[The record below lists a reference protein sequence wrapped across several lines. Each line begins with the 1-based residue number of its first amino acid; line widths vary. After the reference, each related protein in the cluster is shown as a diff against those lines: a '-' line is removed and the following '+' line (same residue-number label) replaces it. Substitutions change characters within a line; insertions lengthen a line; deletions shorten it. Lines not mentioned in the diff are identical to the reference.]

1 MQLDVELTTVTQE
14 RNELSDQLMDAQRKK
29 DILNEELIRL
39 RHRIE
44 QVGETNSRVNKH
56 LEDLVK
62 ECEEKQVCILRFAV
76 KFHFGINFTNIFLG
90 QIILESNEKEI
101 SNLHEMNL
109 ALKSDKE
116 SLEGM
121 LFETQNN
128 LEASE
133 MKRET
138 MDRDIQD
145 LLARQV

>member
-1 MQLDVELTTVTQE
+1 M
-14 RNELSDQLMDAQRKK
+14 
-29 DILNEELIRL
+29 
-39 RHRIE
+39 
-44 QVGETNSRVNKH
+44 NKH

-62 ECEEKQVCILRFAV
+62 ECEEKQVCILHFVV
-76 KFHFGINFTNIFLG
+76 KFHFGINFTNIYILG

-116 SLEGM
+116 SLEAL

-145 LLARQV
+145 LLVRQV